1 MEKYLITDRSDKFRN
16 KSNRVTCNNTCNN
29 KVNDFYKKSD
39 FEALIST
46 RCWIVL
52 VVVYF
57 VCLMLW
63 LLPVL
68 DGSSF
73 IADLAIADLAL
84 SISAF
89 GTCIVLWLM
98 CLKSGHSKS
107 GLHSFKS
114 QMSMSDS
121 AKDNFLSSL
130 IMYWF
135 AVSFYI
141 SQFFSLQTSVFLITL
156 VSLTLAILANKLA
169 DHPANLSRPPKHNRA
184 GSQLRTLVRPAQNK
198 LNERELNRREL
209 NEIEKFISTMPMGV
223 IQWNSK
229 RQLVNFNCAAANILK
244 LPIQSSSA
252 LHNIYIDKF
261 IAEQQIVLIP
271 HTEFDQL
278 LYQTIPNNFEH
289 QNIMRNAKVI
299 YKWAELE
306 RYDRRGKVCGGMA
319 CFEDVTEQIKMTLK
333 IKHHAY
339 FDVLTGLPNR
349 YRLAEE
355 ITRVLSTVQRTNFYC
370 ALLFIDLDRF
380 KEVNDQW
387 GHNHGDAVLKAFAHR
402 LRKVIRT
409 QETVARLGGD
419 EFVAV
424 VEGLGTCREKAKSY
438 VAQVAR
444 KIIAT
449 TRTEFVIGTKVSQ
462 IGCSIGIR
470 LFNDAQL
477 GSKDL
482 LDRADYALY
491 STKQRGRCNYTF
503 DETTTSPNHPHTLAD
518 FLLQH

>member
-1 MEKYLITDRSDKFRN
+1 MEKYLITDRSDKLRN
-16 KSNRVTCNNTCNN
+16 KSNQAKC
-29 KVNDFYKKSD
+29 KDKASD
-39 FEALIST
+39 FGALVSN

-52 VVVYF
+52 GVVYF
-57 VCLMLW
+57 ACLVLW
-63 LLPVL
+63 LLPALDRPSFTTDLVL
-68 DGSSF
+68 
-73 IADLAIADLAL
+73 LAL
-84 SISAF
+84 LMSAF
-89 GTCIVLWLM
+89 GICIVLWIM
-98 CLKSGHSKS
+98 CIKSS
-107 GLHSFKS
+107 LHSFESHVSKY
-114 QMSMSDS
+114 DTV
-121 AKDNFLSSL
+121 KDNLLNSL
-130 IMYWF
+130 ILYWF

-141 SQFFSLQTSVFLITL
+141 SQFFSLQTSVCLITL
-156 VSLTLAILANKLA
+156 VSLTLAMFANELTGE
-169 DHPANLSRPPKHNRA
+169 PASLSRTPKRNRA
-184 GSQLRTLVRPAQNK
+184 GYRPRFLMRPAQNE
-198 LNERELNRREL
+198 LNERGLDKSELNIREL

-229 RQLVNFNCAAANILK
+229 RQLVNFNCAAANILQ
-244 LPIQSSSA
+244 LPSQSSSY
-252 LHNIYIDKF
+252 LHSIYIDQL

-278 LYQTIPNNFEH
+278 LYQTIPNNFKH
-289 QNIMRNAKVI
+289 QNILRSAKVI

-306 RYDRRGKVCGGMA
+306 RYDRRGKICGGMA

-355 ITRVLSTVQRTNFYC
+355 ITRVLSTVQRTNIYC

-387 GHNHGDAVLKAFAHR
+387 GHNHGDAVLKAFAQR

-424 VEGLGTCREKAKSY
+424 VEGLGTCKEQAKSY
-438 VAQVAR
+438 VSQVAR

-449 TRTEFVIGTKVSQ
+449 TRKEFVIGTKVSQ

-477 GSKDL
+477 QSKDL

-503 DETTTSPNHPHTLAD
+503 DETTTLPNHPHTLAD